1 MSVKEAA
8 ERLGC
13 TEVNVRKLIDAGKI
27 KADKDGERWLVWSK
41 SVGQY
46 ARKTGSEDTEDSG
59 AEEDD

>member
-27 KADKDGERWLVWSK
+27 KADKDGGRWLVWSK

>member
-27 KADKDGERWLVWSK
+27 KADKDGGRWLVWSK

-46 ARKTGSEDTEDSG
+46 ARKTGSEDTEDGG